1 MISNSVVHPE
11 RPRPSVPFIPDN
23 APFTPSQRAWL
34 NGFLAGIFSS
44 TPFTETE
51 AGDAPNQA
59 AKQVTVTVLFGS
71 ESGNCEAL
79 AKRVAKTAQQKGFG
93 AKVAGLDKLSPPDL
107 AREKYVLIITST
119 FGDGDPPENA
129 RAFHAALQAPTQPQ
143 LDHLAYSVLALGD
156 RNYEQFCKCG
166 IDFDVRLAALGAKRI
181 YERVDCDV
189 DYEAAAQRWESGVFS
204 VIASMANDVPRPA
217 SHEAPT
223 ASTRG
228 TGGHPKTHPTSSGA
242 TRPSLAAAPAIGT
255 PPFSRKN
262 PFPARL
268 LTNRKLTG
276 DGSAKETR
284 HFEISLDGSDLTY
297 QPGDALGVIP
307 ANCPALVNELL
318 RVLNRDGEEAVAAPD
333 GGEVALRTALLRHYE
348 ITRIPD
354 ALLRAVAA
362 RSADRALLELCQP
375 GAAQALTNYLA
386 ERDVTDLLTE
396 FASVTFTPAEL
407 VAHFRKLTP
416 RLYSISSS
424 FAAHPSEVHLT
435 VAAVRY
441 ESHGRKRKGVCSTY
455 LADRAQGDV
464 PIFVHPSDSFRLPKS
479 GDTPVIMVG
488 PGTGIAPF
496 RAFLHERRIVG
507 AKGRNWLFFG
517 EQRAATD
524 FFYRDELEQMCSDGH
539 LTRLT
544 TAFSRDQQARI
555 YVQDRMQEHSTEL
568 WKWLEDG
575 AQFYVCGDAKRMAK
589 DVDATL
595 HAIIERCGRMSREA
609 AADYVRQLK
618 ATKRYQR
625 DVY

>member
-276 DGSAKETR
+276 DGSAKETL
-284 HFEISLDGSDLTY
+284 HF
-297 QPGDALGVIP
+297 
-307 ANCPALVNELL
+307 
-318 RVLNRDGEEAVAAPD
+318 
-333 GGEVALRTALLRHYE
+333 
-348 ITRIPD
+348 
-354 ALLRAVAA
+354 
-362 RSADRALLELCQP
+362 
-375 GAAQALTNYLA
+375 
-386 ERDVTDLLTE
+386 
-396 FASVTFTPAEL
+396 
-407 VAHFRKLTP
+407 
-416 RLYSISSS
+416 
-424 FAAHPSEVHLT
+424 
-435 VAAVRY
+435 
-441 ESHGRKRKGVCSTY
+441 
-455 LADRAQGDV
+455 
-464 PIFVHPSDSFRLPKS
+464 
-479 GDTPVIMVG
+479 
-488 PGTGIAPF
+488 
-496 RAFLHERRIVG
+496 
-507 AKGRNWLFFG
+507 
-517 EQRAATD
+517 
-524 FFYRDELEQMCSDGH
+524 
-539 LTRLT
+539 
-544 TAFSRDQQARI
+544 
-555 YVQDRMQEHSTEL
+555 
-568 WKWLEDG
+568 
-575 AQFYVCGDAKRMAK
+575 
-589 DVDATL
+589 
-595 HAIIERCGRMSREA
+595 
-609 AADYVRQLK
+609 
-618 ATKRYQR
+618 
-625 DVY
+625 